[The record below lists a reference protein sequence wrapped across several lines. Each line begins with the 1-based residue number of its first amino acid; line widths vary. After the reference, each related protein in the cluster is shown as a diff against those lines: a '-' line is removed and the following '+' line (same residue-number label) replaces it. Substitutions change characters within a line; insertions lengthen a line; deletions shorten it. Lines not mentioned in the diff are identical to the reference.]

1 MIHKN
6 NEECL
11 NDMYRLG
18 VVQGEHNINWTDEY
32 NLLEHSKNYYNKI
45 KTIADKYGIECN
57 RTLEDYREDEDDEEY
72 FLWDRWAFDLHEI
85 TKEQIKNRFWKDK
98 I

>member
-57 RTLEDYREDEDDEEY
+57 RTLEDYRE
-72 FLWDRWAFDLHEI
+72 R
-85 TKEQIKNRFWKDK
+85 R
-98 I
+98 